1 MVGLLVV
8 VVVMTVVVVTVPTP
22 GCNSSLAFVA
32 VSYDLDYTKWQM

>member
-1 MVGLLVV
+1 VVGLLVV
-8 VVVMTVVVVTVPTP
+8 VVVMTVVVVMVPTP